1 MLEKEPSKCKDLYD
15 THKQGLNDKTSGAH
29 WCDPSTGKKKSG
41 AAGSKSDRFGGLG
54 RRKKLI
60 LGVWESWRMDS
71 HFFYI
76 ECDLTQATSSSL
88 LLL

>member
-1 MLEKEPSKCKDLYD
+1 MLEKEPSKCKDLHD

-29 WCDPSTGKKKSG
+29 WCDPSTGKKRGEQLEVSQT
-41 AAGSKSDRFGGLG
+41 GLG
-54 RRKKLI
+54 
-60 LGVWESWRMDS
+60 GWEGGKNLFQGFGNPGGWT
-71 HFFYI
+71 HIFFYI